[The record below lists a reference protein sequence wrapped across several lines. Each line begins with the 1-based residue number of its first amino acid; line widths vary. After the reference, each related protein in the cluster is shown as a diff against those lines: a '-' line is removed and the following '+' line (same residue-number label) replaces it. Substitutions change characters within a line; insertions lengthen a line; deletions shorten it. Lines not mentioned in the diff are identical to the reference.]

1 MTDESACEVELY
13 ADNHVFLTLG
23 QVREAYLNGEIDK
36 HEAINAAGCLAN
48 GWGYFIETEPK
59 KPDPIPKNSIDRLQ
73 LRMQLE
79 KIPFLEAV
87 RLIGFRKAIRYLF
100 QRSR

>member
-1 MTDESACEVELY
+1 MTDENACEVKLY
-13 ADNHVFLTLG
+13 ADNRVFLTLG
-23 QVREAYLNGEIDK
+23 QVREAYFKGEIDK

-59 KPDPIPKNSIDRLQ
+59 KPDPVPKKSVDRLQ
-73 LRMQLE
+73 VQMQLE

-87 RLIGFRKAIRYLF
+87 KLMGFRKAIRYLF